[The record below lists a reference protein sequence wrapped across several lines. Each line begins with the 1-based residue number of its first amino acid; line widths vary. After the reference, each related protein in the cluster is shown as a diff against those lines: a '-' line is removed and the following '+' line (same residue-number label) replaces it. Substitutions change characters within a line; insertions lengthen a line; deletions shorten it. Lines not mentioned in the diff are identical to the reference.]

1 MSKTSR
7 SNQLAEG
14 CTAMI
19 EGTISSSRTATFSR
33 MRWFRYI
40 DRKW

>member
-1 MSKTSR
+1 MSKISR

-14 CTAMI
+14 WMPVI
-19 EGTISSSRTATFSR
+19 EGTISSSRTRAFSR

>member
-1 MSKTSR
+1 MSNTSR

-14 CTAMI
+14 CTEMI
-19 EGTISSSRTATFSR
+19 EGTMSVSLTATFSR
-33 MRWFRYI
+33 MRWFWYI